1 MSDCPQLLTP
11 VQQKHIQRQNNINQR
26 RQKDG
31 NSKKQQ
37 LQDEADQVLYKL
49 GLMSLNVKN
58 EATKRRPSEI
68 DDDEGKKKTMA
79 GLEFCSMVALQGDAE
94 KLMIEAEEI
103 ALRLKEKANNQVIG
117 EHQQQQKVVTNGY
130 FGDESTGLQDENAL
144 KFCFDIPESQRT
156 PSVWKLGAKI
166 LCDMSFHV
174 TAEEWIRRCNDCN
187 NSNSSSGSS
196 NVEGNSS
203 SIAYISGRGYVG
215 RDGGTVSC
223 KHEGDAEAQLL
234 FQEIRTQR
242 FFGQITKDLNAEVG
256 FTIEKFRG
264 LYAKEE
270 LPTGTSVVVEQPI
283 LFSRSFCSN
292 PDENLPACNEC
303 GKDLS
308 SLDDYF
314 GETIEKLIREVPP
327 IAHDLKIV
335 KSHWP
340 KVEVFPCLSCQSET
354 FCSPTCRQG
363 YWDKHHRYICPG
375 VNKHSKLLYDAYD
388 EIARKGQSEEKEFAA
403 IFRELSSNSTPMML
417 LKLWTIILA
426 RAFAAAEEQ
435 DRKVTLKD
443 YQRSCE
449 PFRSF
454 IGARFPFVESA
465 RELFSCLESI
475 LADGDAWPTPFT
487 LNESEFE
494 WRYSQI
500 ASNVQEF
507 RPPESNLE
515 TWMTNVRDLKE
526 ERLWKLLQLSI
537 RKSPRKI
544 YPRPP
549 AFSGMFVLHATT
561 NHSCNHNCKVTS
573 RIKDNG
579 HVAIDVVTLRP
590 IALGE
595 ELCIRYADVT
605 LPRRERRDY
614 LYKGWGFLCL
624 CDKCKY
630 EGDDQNVCIHCQKV
644 VSDFDTFLACG
655 RCKRAWYCSKECQR
669 VNWTDGHK
677 NVCKI

>member
-11 VQQKHIQRQNNINQR
+11 VQQKHIQRQNSINQR

-37 LQDEADQVLYKL
+37 LQDEADKVLYKL

-68 DDDEGKKKTMA
+68 DNEEGKKKTMA

-94 KLMIEAEEI
+94 KLVAEAEEI
-103 ALRLKEKANNQVIG
+103 SVRLREKAKEQIEG
-117 EHQQQQKVVTNGY
+117 EREEIVTNGY
-130 FGDESTGLQDENAL
+130 FGEESTGLKDENAL
-144 KFCFDIPESQRT
+144 KFCFDIPPSQRT

-166 LCDMSFHV
+166 LCDMNFFV
-174 TAEEWIRRCNDCN
+174 TAEEWIRCCNDCN
-187 NSNSSSGSS
+187 NSSSSNSSRS
-196 NVEGNSS
+196 NGECNST

-215 RDGGTVSC
+215 VDGGGGC
-223 KHEGDAEAQLL
+223 KHEGDAEAQLI

-242 FFGQITKDLNAEVG
+242 FFSHITEDLSAEVG

-264 LYAKEE
+264 LYAREE
-270 LPTGTSVVVEQPI
+270 IAVGTSIVVEEPI
-283 LFSRSFCSN
+283 LFSRAYSSKA
-292 PDENLPACNEC
+292 DENLAACNEC
-303 GKDLS
+303 GQDLS
-308 SLDDYF
+308 SLEDYF
-314 GETIEKLIREVPP
+314 GETIDKFIREVPP
-327 IAHDLKIV
+327 IASDLKEL
-335 KSHWP
+335 KTHWP
-340 KVEVFPCLSCQSET
+340 KIEVVLCESCGRET
-354 FCSPTCRQG
+354 FCSHACRQG

-375 VNKHSKLLYDAYD
+375 INQHSALLYDAYE
-388 EIARKGQSEEKEFAA
+388 EIASKGRSESPEFAA
-403 IFRELSSNSTPMML
+403 IFAELSSNSTPMML
-417 LKLWTIILA
+417 LKLWANILA
-426 RAFAAAEEQ
+426 NAFKAAEDQ
-435 DRKVTLKD
+435 GKKVTLKE
-443 YQRSCE
+443 YQRACE

-454 IGARFPFVESA
+454 IGARFPFVDSA
-465 RELFSCLESI
+465 RALFSCLEAV
-475 LADGDAWPTPFT
+475 LADGDAFPTPFT

-515 TWMTNVRDLKE
+515 TWMTSVRATKE

-537 RKSPRKI
+537 RKSPKDL

-549 AFSGMFVLHATT
+549 VFSGMFVLHATT

-590 IALGE
+590 IATGE

-614 LYKGWGFLCL
+614 LYKGWGFWCM

-630 EGDDQNVCIHCQKV
+630 EGDDQNICIHCQKV
-644 VSDFDTFLACG
+644 ATDFDTFLACG

-669 VNWTDGHK
+669 SNWSDGHK
-677 NVCKI
+677 NVCMTQN

>member
-31 NSKKQQ
+31 NFKTQQ
-37 LQDEADQVLYKL
+37 LQEEADKVLYKL

-58 EATKRRPSEI
+58 GATKRRPSEI
-68 DDDEGKKKTMA
+68 DNEEEKKKTMA

-94 KLMIEAEEI
+94 KLLNEAEEI
-103 ALRLKEKANNQVIG
+103 ALRLKEKVNDEVVKEEQAI
-117 EHQQQQKVVTNGY
+117 VTNGY
-130 FGDESTGLQDENAL
+130 FGEESTGLKDENAL

-166 LCDMSFHV
+166 LCDMSFYV

-187 NSNSSSGSS
+187 NSNNSIYG
-196 NVEGNSS
+196 EANSS

-215 RDGGTVSC
+215 GDGGSVSC
-223 KHEGDAEAQLL
+223 KHEGEAEAQLL

-242 FFGQITKDLNAEVG
+242 FFSHITEDLNAEVG

-264 LYAKEE
+264 LYAREE
-270 LPTGTSVVVEQPI
+270 IPTGESIVIEEPI
-283 LFSRSFCSN
+283 LFSRAYSSN
-292 PDENLPACNEC
+292 PDENLPACNAC

-308 SLDDYF
+308 SLEDYF
-314 GETIEKLIREVPP
+314 GETIEKLISEVPP
-327 IAHDLKIV
+327 IAHDLKVV

-340 KVEVFPCLSCQSET
+340 KLEVLTCTSCQSET
-354 FCSPTCRQG
+354 FCSHTCRQG
-363 YWDKHHRYICPG
+363 YWDKHHQYICPG

-388 EIARKGQSEEKEFAA
+388 EFVKKGKSEDKDNAA
-403 IFRELSSNSTPMML
+403 IFKELSSNSTPMML
-417 LKLWTIILA
+417 LKLWTNILA
-426 RAFAAAEEQ
+426 RAFEVAKEQ
-435 DRKVTLKD
+435 SKKVTLRE
-443 YQRSCE
+443 YQRACE

-475 LADGDAWPTPFT
+475 LADGDAFPTPFT

-515 TWMTNVRDLKE
+515 TWMTNVRNLQE

-537 RKSPRKI
+537 RKSPKKV

-573 RIKDNG
+573 RIKENG
-579 HVAIDVVTLRP
+579 HVAIDVVTLKP
-590 IALGE
+590 IQMGE

-614 LYKGWGFLCL
+614 LYKGWGFWCM

-630 EGDDQNVCIHCQKV
+630 EGDDQNICIHCQKV
-644 VSDFDTFLACG
+644 ASDFDTFLACG

-669 VNWTDGHK
+669 SNWTEGHK
-677 NVCKI
+677 NVCKT

>member
-26 RQKDG
+26 RHKDG
-31 NSKKQQ
+31 NFKKQQ
-37 LQDEADQVLYKL
+37 LQDEADKVLYKL

-68 DDDEGKKKTMA
+68 DNEEGKKKTMA

-94 KLMIEAEEI
+94 KLVDEAQQI
-103 ALRLKEKANNQVIG
+103 AARLKEKADEDIDKDR
-117 EHQQQQKVVTNGY
+117 ETIVTNGY
-130 FGDESTGLQDENAL
+130 FGDESTGLKDENAL

-166 LCDMSFHV
+166 LCDMNYFV

-187 NSNSSSGSS
+187 NSSNNSESNSSG
-196 NVEGNSS
+196 
-203 SIAYISGRGYVG
+203 IAYISGRGYVG
-215 RDGGTVSC
+215 GGSC
-223 KHEGDAEAQLL
+223 KHEGDAEAQLI

-242 FFGQITKDLNAEVG
+242 FFSHITKDLTAEVG

-270 LPTGTSVVVEQPI
+270 IKGGTSIVIEEPI
-283 LFSRSFCSN
+283 LFSRAYSSK

-308 SLDDYF
+308 CLEDYF
-314 GETIEKLIREVPP
+314 GETVDKLIREVPP
-327 IAHDLKIV
+327 IAHDLKEL

-340 KVEVFPCLSCQSET
+340 KIEVVSCSSCQQET
-354 FCSPTCRQG
+354 FCSQKCRQG

-388 EIARKGQSEEKEFAA
+388 EIAKKGKCEKEEYAE
-403 IFRELSSNSTPMML
+403 IFQELSSNSTPMML
-417 LKLWTIILA
+417 LKLWTNILA
-426 RAFAAAEEQ
+426 NAFDAARELGK
-435 DRKVTLKD
+435 KVTLKE

-454 IGARFPFVESA
+454 IGARFPFVDSA
-465 RELFSCLESI
+465 RALFSCLESI
-475 LADGDAWPTPFT
+475 LADNEALPTPFT
-487 LNESEFE
+487 LIENEFE

-515 TWMTNVRDLKE
+515 TWMTNVRDLNE

-537 RKSPRKI
+537 RKSPVKI

-549 AFSGMFVLHATT
+549 VFSGMFVLHATT

-573 RIKDNG
+573 RIKENG

-590 IALGE
+590 IATGE

-614 LYKGWGFLCL
+614 LYKGWGFWCM

-630 EGDDQNVCIHCQKV
+630 EGDDQNICIHCQKV
-644 VSDFDTFLACG
+644 ASDFDTFLACG

-669 VNWTDGHK
+669 SNWSDGHK
-677 NVCKI
+677 NVCKT